1 MKKIS
6 FSFIAVISATLF
18 IAGCGKAPKNY
29 APLVPQDTFATI
41 TLNEERM
48 ANSPMVEFLIKEQN
62 RYNESFIT
70 FLKEEGQDTECLD
83 KWLKSDLKDAYLQAL
98 KQSECKW
105 CILTVANPDFKDEKT
120 QIVAIP
126 NTALVA
132 YYKKD
137 QSLDALI
144 ERAKE
149 TFDMHMKPFLNSTN
163 VMQKLDTFYKENIK
177 LTDETVAG
185 CKVKVITILDKEFEK
200 GIKDFE
206 PCVGVF
212 DKRLMIFA
220 SSKKAFADTV
230 ALYKGQVAPA
240 AANSQEAK
248 NALIDSNTIYSAN
261 IYGVDKIIRKATKAA
276 PIDDENIEQYIS
288 SLQTIGIANSVNDEE
303 NKITTSIEVKF
314 ANEALAQELKV
325 LADGGI
331 GFLNLMAAAK
341 IMQSPSLSFLT
352 DIIAGI
358 KPAVK
363 DSTFSIELTI
373 SKTTIEKIDYET
385 LIRENKELICR

>member
-6 FSFIAVISATLF
+6 LSFIAVISAALF
-18 IAGCGKAPKNY
+18 IAGCGKVQKDY

-41 TLNEERM
+41 SWNEERM
-48 ANSPMVEFLIKEQN
+48 AKSSMLEFLIKEQN
-62 RYNESFIT
+62 RYNEALVKV
-70 FLKEEGQDTECLD
+70 LKEKNEDNECLD
-83 KWLKSDLKDAYLQAL
+83 KMLKSDLRDAYLQAL
-98 KQSECKW
+98 KQSDCKW
-105 CILTVANPDFKDEKT
+105 CLLTVAKPDFKDEKA

-144 ERAKE
+144 ERGKE
-149 TFDMHMKPFLNSTN
+149 NFDMHMKPFLNSTN

-185 CKVKVITILDKEFEK
+185 CKVKVITILNKEFEK
-200 GIKDFE
+200 SITDFE
-206 PCVGVF
+206 PCVGVLN
-212 DKRLMIFA
+212 KRLVILA
-220 SSKKAFADTV
+220 SSKKVFADTV
-230 ALYKGQVAPA
+230 ALYKGKITPMA
-240 AANSQEAK
+240 ADSQEAK
-248 NALIDSNTIYSAN
+248 NAILAGDIIHSAN
-261 IYGVDKIIRKATKAA
+261 FYNIAEIVKEATKKS
-276 PIDDENIEQYIS
+276 PINDENIEKYLS
-288 SLQTIGIANSVNDEE
+288 ALQTAGIGSSINDEE
-303 NKITTSIEVKF
+303 GTVTVSLGTRF
-314 ANEALAQELKV
+314 SNEALAQELKV

-331 GFLNLMAAAK
+331 GFLSFGVAAQVMK
-341 IMQSPSLSFLT
+341 KPSLSFLT

-363 DSTFSIELTI
+363 DSTISIELTI

>member
-6 FSFIAVISATLF
+6 LSFIAVISAALF
-18 IAGCGKAPKNY
+18 IAGCGKAPENY
-29 APLVPQDTFATI
+29 APLVPQDTFVTI
-41 TLNEERM
+41 SWNEERM
-48 ANSPMVEFLIKEQN
+48 AKSSMVEFLIKEQN
-62 RYNESFIT
+62 RYNEALVKV
-70 FLKEEGQDTECLD
+70 LKEKNKDNECLD
-83 KWLKSDLKDAYLQAL
+83 KMLKSNLKDKYLEAL
-98 KQSECKW
+98 KTSDCKW
-105 CILTVANPDFKDEKT
+105 CLLTVAKPDFKDEKA

-163 VMQKLDTFYKENIK
+163 VMQNLDTFYKENIK

-185 CKVKVITILDKEFEK
+185 CKVKVITILNKEFDK
-200 GIKDFE
+200 NITDFE
-206 PCVGVF
+206 PCVGVLN
-212 DKRLMIFA
+212 KRLVILA
-220 SSKKAFADTV
+220 SSKKVFADTV
-230 ALYKGQVAPA
+230 ALYKGKITPMA
-240 AANSQEAK
+240 ADSQEAK
-248 NALIDSNTIYSAN
+248 NAILAGDIIYSAN
-261 IYGVDKIIRKATKAA
+261 FYNVAEIVKEATKKS
-276 PIDDENIEQYIS
+276 PIDDENIEKYLS
-288 SLQTIGIANSVNDEE
+288 ALQTVGIVSSISDEE
-303 NKITTSIEVKF
+303 GTVTVSLGTRF
-314 ANEALAQELKV
+314 SNEALAQELKV
-325 LADGGI
+325 LADGGV

-352 DIIAGI
+352 EIIAGI
-358 KPAVK
+358 KPVVKGSAFAV
-363 DSTFSIELTI
+363 ELTI

>member
-1 MKKIS
+1 
-6 FSFIAVISATLF
+6 
-18 IAGCGKAPKNY
+18 
-29 APLVPQDTFATI
+29 
-41 TLNEERM
+41 
-48 ANSPMVEFLIKEQN
+48 
-62 RYNESFIT
+62 
-70 FLKEEGQDTECLD
+70 
-83 KWLKSDLKDAYLQAL
+83 
-98 KQSECKW
+98 
-105 CILTVANPDFKDEKT
+105 
-120 QIVAIP
+120 
-126 NTALVA
+126 
-132 YYKKD
+132 
-137 QSLDALI
+137 
-144 ERAKE
+144 
-149 TFDMHMKPFLNSTN
+149 MHMKPFLNSTN

-185 CKVKVITILDKEFEK
+185 CKVKVITILNKEFEK
-200 GIKDFE
+200 SIKDFE

-240 AANSQEAK
+240 VANSQEAK

-276 PIDDENIEQYIS
+276 PIDDENIEKYIS